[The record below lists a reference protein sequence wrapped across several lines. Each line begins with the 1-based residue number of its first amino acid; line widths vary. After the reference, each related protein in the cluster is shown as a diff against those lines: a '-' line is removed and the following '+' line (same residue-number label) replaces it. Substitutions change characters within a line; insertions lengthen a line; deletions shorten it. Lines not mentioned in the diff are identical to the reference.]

1 MGKKAKE
8 HRAKVQKRNNKIKQD
23 EKAISHL
30 QKQIYEE
37 AKARYEAEQS
47 AKTTNTLWNIL

>member
-8 HRAKVQKRNNKIKQD
+8 HRKKVAKRNEKIKQD
-23 EKAISHL
+23 EKAIVHL
-30 QKQIYEE
+30 QRKIYEE

-47 AKTTNTLWNIL
+47 GKTNNTQWNIS

>member
-1 MGKKAKE
+1 MGKKSKE

-23 EKAISHL
+23 DKAISHL

-47 AKTTNTLWNIL
+47 GKTNNTLWNIS

>member
-1 MGKKAKE
+1 MGKKTKE
-8 HRAKVQKRNNKIKQD
+8 HRKRVAKRNEKLKQD
-23 EKAISHL
+23 EKAIIHL

-47 AKTTNTLWNIL
+47 GKTNNTLWNIS

>member
-8 HRAKVQKRNNKIKQD
+8 HRKKVAKRNERIKQD
-23 EKAISHL
+23 EKAIVHL
-30 QKQIYEE
+30 QRKIYEE

-47 AKTTNTLWNIL
+47 GKTNNTQWNIS

>member
-8 HRAKVQKRNNKIKQD
+8 HRKKVAKRNEKLKQD
-23 EKAISHL
+23 ERAIVHL

-47 AKTTNTLWNIL
+47 GKTNNTLWNIS

>member
-23 EKAISHL
+23 EKAIIHL